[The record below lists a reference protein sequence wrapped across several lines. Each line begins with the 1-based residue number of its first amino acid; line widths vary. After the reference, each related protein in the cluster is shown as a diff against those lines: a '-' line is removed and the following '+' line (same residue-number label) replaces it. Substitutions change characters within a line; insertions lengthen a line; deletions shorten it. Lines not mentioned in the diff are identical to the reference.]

1 MPVSPVAIATLTML
15 LAPRTVTGLVFAALL
30 VLPAWLRAMSETLVD
45 IRRDWRKAPGP

>member
-15 LAPRTVTGLVFAALL
+15 LAPTTATGLAFAAFL

-45 IRRDWRKAPGP
+45 IRRDWKRRPGP